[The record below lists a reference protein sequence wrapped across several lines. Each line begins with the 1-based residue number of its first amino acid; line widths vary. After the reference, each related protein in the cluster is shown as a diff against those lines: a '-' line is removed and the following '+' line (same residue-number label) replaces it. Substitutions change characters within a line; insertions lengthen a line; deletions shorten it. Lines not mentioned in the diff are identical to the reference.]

1 MKSPILKYQQ
11 KVFREYS
18 KEIKLP
24 PNYTYP
30 DGNPIKPL
38 PPIQTRTNG
47 LMIVGAY
54 PSARF
59 ESRKVTDGSNQYRLI
74 PIGDTLQPFGDEE
87 YFDGLRV
94 RRLETGI
101 ELKGYLLDGLGLDF
115 TDCWITHLVKVFLYK
130 KEHIESYK
138 AFDPYFQIRMYRNDF
153 INLGKNGIG
162 WLKEE
167 IRICNPKVI
176 VTLGYEVAKVVSGKE
191 RIRAEEILQSGID
204 HPDNANGIPTVYA
217 PHPDACRRFEKW
229 RKIME
234 KRVALVKDWLHMP

>member
-18 KEIKLP
+18 KDIKLP

-38 PPIQTRTNG
+38 PPIQTKTNG
-47 LMIVGAY
+47 LMIVGTY

-59 ESRKVTDGSNQYRLI
+59 ESRKATDGSNKYRLI
-74 PIGDTLQPFGDEE
+74 PIGDTLQPFGDEK
-87 YFDGLRV
+87 YFDGLRT
-94 RRLETGI
+94 RRLESGFG
-101 ELKGYLLDGLGLDF
+101 LRKYFLDELGLDF
-115 TDCWITHLVKVFLYK
+115 TDCWITDLVKVFLYK

-138 AFDPYFQIRMYRNDF
+138 AFDPYFKIQMYRNDF
-153 INLGKNGIG
+153 INLGKNSIN

-167 IRICNPKVI
+167 IRLCNPKVI
-176 VTLGYEVAKVVSGKE
+176 VTLGFEVARVVSEKKGVK
-191 RIRAEEILQSGID
+191 AEEILMSDID
-204 HPDNANGIPTVYA
+204 HPDNTNGIPTVYA

-229 RKIME
+229 RKVME
-234 KRVALVKDWLHMP
+234 MRVVLVREWLDN